1 MWNVCCLAFD
11 PHFFSFRL
19 SYWVVFRWR
28 NSCVC
33 VYELVGEKRC
43 ACKEKKTKR
52 ERKRQMKYT
61 QKRQR
66 NVFFICCEISMEEGD
81 LP

>member
-1 MWNVCCLAFD
+1 MWNVCFLAFD
-11 PHFFSFRL
+11 PPFFFF
-19 SYWVVFRWR
+19 VFLIGWFFVGVTR
-28 NSCVC
+28 VC

-43 ACKEKKTKR
+43 ACKEKKRR
-52 ERKRQMKYT
+52 ERERQMKYT